1 MLGKWKKLSNQQLEA
16 TPNKTKPCSKRD
28 LSPGTPD
35 FETASPESKKLDFNA
50 SPEHKKLDFDLFVS
64 FHDSY
69 YNIDSSC
76 SSSGKSETDLT
87 QENPATTNKIIP
99 MGDGARASAVADV
112 LYPLV
117 GESLHTPDKATSN
130 GDKTPA
136 IAEALSP
143 LPDIKPIKPLTAS
156 TPIIPDNAK
165 IEILTRPN
173 SPDIVSEPPAP
184 ATKSEPVITITSD
197 DQTRPKITDRA
208 WIPYTA
214 WFWAWSNGSYRPG

>member
-1 MLGKWKKLSNQQLEA
+1 
-16 TPNKTKPCSKRD
+16 
-28 LSPGTPD
+28 
-35 FETASPESKKLDFNA
+35 
-50 SPEHKKLDFDLFVS
+50 
-64 FHDSY
+64 
-69 YNIDSSC
+69 
-76 SSSGKSETDLT
+76 
-87 QENPATTNKIIP
+87 

-117 GESLHTPDKATSN
+117 GESPTTPDKRTSN

-184 ATKSEPVITITSD
+184 ATQSEPAITITSD
-197 DQTRPKITDRA
+197 DQTRPKITDTVPESPTQPDSEHEVMEV
-208 WIPYTA
+208 IDLVNDSKT
-214 WFWAWSNGSYRPG
+214 RPMSKDTVSRHEKNDPGKDDIAQAKSKADLDTNWPDTREHSLSHPQTSPWLIQRITIKVNLSVTMSQWLTT